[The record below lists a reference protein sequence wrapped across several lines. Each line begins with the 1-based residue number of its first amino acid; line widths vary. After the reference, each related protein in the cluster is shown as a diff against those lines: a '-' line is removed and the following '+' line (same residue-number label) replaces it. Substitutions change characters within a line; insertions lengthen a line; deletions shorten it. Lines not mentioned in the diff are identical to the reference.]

1 MSVRVW
7 AYKNKND
14 SQFRLLLTGFS
25 VATSFL
31 AAALFAGCI
40 TLNLS
45 YLQFNVASYRRF
57 FEDAVSAL
65 IIGAIPSTVTT
76 PTIVAI
82 PTTVASLIV
91 RTRPSYEVI
100 TVIFAL

>member
-1 MSVRVW
+1 VSVRVW

-25 VATSFL
+25 VATNFL
-31 AAALFAGCI
+31 AAAIFAGCI

-65 IIGAIPSTVTT
+65 IIGAIPSTV
-76 PTIVAI
+76 AI
-82 PTTVASLIV
+82 PTAAMPTIVASLIV